1 MCYGLEELV
10 TFSLMIDFVVG
21 GKKSSYQLLVFSN
34 SYDRIADHIIN
45 EMERGVTVLR
55 AQGWFT
61 KSEKNVLLL
70 LISKKELPE
79 VTRVIKE
86 IDPRSFMSV
95 SPVGGVYGEG
105 FEEIKTGMPSLKKK
119 DNVVE
124 K

>member
-1 MCYGLEELV
+1 
-10 TFSLMIDFVVG
+10 
-21 GKKSSYQLLVFSN
+21 
-34 SYDRIADHIIN
+34 
-45 EMERGVTVLR
+45 MERGVTVLK

-105 FEEIKTGMPSLKKK
+105 FEEIKTTVTLGKRNKK
-119 DNVVE
+119 NNE
-124 K
+124 KLS